1 MTFVKPK
8 ADAVAQTEPS
18 KQRKWHLTKP
28 KHGKR
33 WLILSVTAVLLLAL
47 AGKFLLGQRPVA
59 AAISYTEESVAN
71 RTITNSLTGSGTL
84 QPANS
89 YTVTTLIEGEV
100 LSANFE
106 EGDTVEAD
114 TVLYEIDSDDAAA
127 NIEKAQISLNQAKR
141 SYENAAENQTVQ
153 ANSSGTLYTLEV
165 KKGDEVSQGQTIA
178 TIHNDSTM
186 TLTVPFPAE
195 DAASFSVGQTAQVT
209 LDGSFET
216 LTGTV
221 RSISGSKVI
230 GTGNTVTREVTI
242 AVKNPGGLSN
252 TQVATASINGLG
264 CAGNGTFTYQS
275 ESTVTAS
282 ASGTVTAV
290 HISEGSTVSKGQTL
304 ITLGGDELENQIQ
317 NAADSLRNAELSM
330 ENTQKQLENYTIT
343 SPISGTVIDKEYKS
357 GDTVESGKTLCTIYD
372 LSYLEMTLNI
382 DELDISTVEVGQ
394 TVQITADAV
403 EGKTFSGVVTKVS
416 VAGTTSGGITSYP
429 VTVRID
435 ETDSLLPGMNVD
447 AEIVLEEAAD
457 TLAIPSSA
465 VTRGNGNTSL
475 VLITQDS
482 PSAENAVEQESPEG
496 YVYVQVETGI
506 SDDSYVQILSGLQEE
521 DTVAYVTRSTES
533 GGMMMGGMPG
543 AMGGDMPAGMPSGM
557 SSAPSGGIPSGGGP
571 GGGFPG

>member
-8 ADAVAQTEPS
+8 GDAIAQAEPS

-47 AGKFLLGQRPVA
+47 AGKFLLVQRPAA
-59 AAISYTEESVAN
+59 AAISYTEESVAK

-106 EGDTVEAD
+106 EGETVEAD

-127 NIEKAQISLNQAKR
+127 NIEKAQISLNQAQR
-141 SYENAAENQTVQ
+141 SYESTAENQTVQ

-178 TIHNDSTM
+178 TIRNDSTM

-195 DAASFSVGQTAQVT
+195 DAATFYVGQAAQVT

-216 LTGTV
+216 LSGTV
-221 RSISGSKVI
+221 ETVSGSEVV
-230 GTGNTVTREVTI
+230 GTGNTVTRKVTI
-242 AVKNPGGLSN
+242 AVQNPGGLSAS
-252 TQVATASINGLG
+252 QVAAASVNGLG
-264 CAGNGTFTYQS
+264 SAGNGTFTYQS

-290 HISEGSTVSKGQTL
+290 HASEGSTVSKGQTL
-304 ITLGGDELENQIQ
+304 ITLGGDDLEDQLQ
-317 NAADSLRNAELSM
+317 NAADSLRNAELSI

-343 SPISGTVIDKEYKS
+343 SPISGTIIDKEYKA

-372 LSYLEMTLNI
+372 LSYLEMTLSI

-394 TVQITADAV
+394 AVQITADAV
-403 EGKTFSGVVTKVS
+403 EGKTFTGTVTKVS

-435 ETDSLLPGMNVD
+435 EADELLPGMNVD

-465 VTRGNGNTSL
+465 VTRGSGNTSL
-475 VLITQDS
+475 VLVTQDS
-482 PSAENAVEQESPEG
+482 PSAANAVEQEAPEG
-496 YVYVQVETGI
+496 YAYVQVETGI
-506 SDDSYVQILSGLQEE
+506 SDDSYVQILSGLQEG
-521 DTVAYVTRSTES
+521 DTAAYVARSTES
-533 GGMMMGGMPG
+533 GSMMMGGMPG

-557 SSAPSGGIPSGGGP
+557 GGAPGGGMPSGGP

>member
-8 ADAVAQTEPS
+8 GDAIAQAEPS

-47 AGKFLLGQRPVA
+47 AGKFLLVQRPAA
-59 AAISYTEESVAN
+59 AAISYTEESVAK

-106 EGDTVEAD
+106 EGETVEAD

-127 NIEKAQISLNQAKR
+127 NIEKAQISLNQAQR
-141 SYENAAENQTVQ
+141 SYESTAENQTVQ

-178 TIHNDSTM
+178 TIRNDSTM

-195 DAASFSVGQTAQVT
+195 DAATFYVGQATQVT

-216 LTGTV
+216 LSGTV
-221 RSISGSKVI
+221 ETVSGSEVV
-230 GTGNTVTREVTI
+230 GTGNTVTRKVTI
-242 AVKNPGGLSN
+242 AVQNPGGLSAS
-252 TQVATASINGLG
+252 QVAAASVNGLG
-264 CAGNGTFTYQS
+264 SAGNGTFTYQS

-290 HISEGSTVSKGQTL
+290 HASEGSTVSKGQTL
-304 ITLGGDELENQIQ
+304 ITLGGDDLEDQLQ

-343 SPISGTVIDKEYKS
+343 SPISGTIIDKEYKA

-372 LSYLEMTLNI
+372 LSYLEMTLSI

-394 TVQITADAV
+394 AVQITADAV
-403 EGKTFSGVVTKVS
+403 EGKTFTGTVTKVS

-435 ETDSLLPGMNVD
+435 EADELLPGMNVD

-465 VTRGNGNTSL
+465 VTRGSGNTSL
-475 VLITQDS
+475 VLVTQDS
-482 PSAENAVEQESPEG
+482 PSAANAVEQEAPEG
-496 YVYVQVETGI
+496 YAYVQVETGI
-506 SDDSYVQILSGLQEE
+506 SDDSYVQILSGLQEG
-521 DTVAYVTRSTES
+521 DTAAYVARSTES
-533 GGMMMGGMPG
+533 GSMMMGGMPG

-557 SSAPSGGIPSGGGP
+557 GGAPGGGMPSGGP

>member
-1 MTFVKPK
+1 M
-8 ADAVAQTEPS
+8 
-18 KQRKWHLTKP
+18 
-28 KHGKR
+28 
-33 WLILSVTAVLLLAL
+33 TAVLLLAL
-47 AGKFLLGQRPVA
+47 AGKFLLVQRPAA
-59 AAISYTEESVAN
+59 AAISYTEESVAK

-106 EGDTVEAD
+106 EGETVEAD

-127 NIEKAQISLNQAKR
+127 NIEKAQISLNQAQR
-141 SYENAAENQTVQ
+141 SYESTAENQTVQ

-178 TIHNDSTM
+178 TIRNDSTM

-195 DAASFSVGQTAQVT
+195 DAATFYVGQAAQVT

-216 LTGTV
+216 LSGTV
-221 RSISGSKVI
+221 ETVSGSEVV
-230 GTGNTVTREVTI
+230 GTGNTVTRKVTI
-242 AVKNPGGLSN
+242 AVQNPGGLSAS
-252 TQVATASINGLG
+252 QVAAASVNGLG
-264 CAGNGTFTYQS
+264 SAGNGTFTYQS

-290 HISEGSTVSKGQTL
+290 HASEGSTVSKGQTL
-304 ITLGGDELENQIQ
+304 ITLGGDDLEDQLQ

-343 SPISGTVIDKEYKS
+343 SPISGTIIDKEYKA

-372 LSYLEMTLNI
+372 LSYLEMTLSI

-394 TVQITADAV
+394 AVQITADAV
-403 EGKTFSGVVTKVS
+403 EGKTFTGTVTKVS

-435 ETDSLLPGMNVD
+435 EADELLPGMNVD

-465 VTRGNGNTSL
+465 VTRGSGNTSL
-475 VLITQDS
+475 VLVTQDS
-482 PSAENAVEQESPEG
+482 PSAANAVEQEAPEG
-496 YVYVQVETGI
+496 YAYVQVETGI
-506 SDDSYVQILSGLQEE
+506 SDDSYVQILSGLQEG
-521 DTVAYVTRSTES
+521 DTAAYVARSTES
-533 GGMMMGGMPG
+533 GSMMMGGMPG

-557 SSAPSGGIPSGGGP
+557 GGAPGGGMPSGGP

>member
-8 ADAVAQTEPS
+8 GDAIAQAEPS

-47 AGKFLLGQRPVA
+47 AGKFLLVQRPAA
-59 AAISYTEESVAN
+59 AAISYTEESVAK

-106 EGDTVEAD
+106 EGETVEAD

-127 NIEKAQISLNQAKR
+127 NIEKAQISLNQAQR
-141 SYENAAENQTVQ
+141 SYESTAENQTVQ

-178 TIHNDSTM
+178 TIRNDSTM

-195 DAASFSVGQTAQVT
+195 DAATFYVGQAAQVT

-216 LTGTV
+216 LSGTV
-221 RSISGSKVI
+221 ETVSGSEVV
-230 GTGNTVTREVTI
+230 GTGNTVTRKVTI
-242 AVKNPGGLSN
+242 AVQNPGGLSAS
-252 TQVATASINGLG
+252 QVAAASVNGLG
-264 CAGNGTFTYQS
+264 SAGNGTFTYQS

-290 HISEGSTVSKGQTL
+290 HASEGSTVSKGQTL
-304 ITLGGDELENQIQ
+304 ITLGGDDLEDQLQ

-343 SPISGTVIDKEYKS
+343 SPISGTIIDKEYKA

-372 LSYLEMTLNI
+372 LSYLEITLSI

-394 TVQITADAV
+394 AVQITADAV
-403 EGKTFSGVVTKVS
+403 EGKTFTGTVTKVS

-435 ETDSLLPGMNVD
+435 EADELLPGMNVD

-465 VTRGNGNTSL
+465 VTRGSGNTSL
-475 VLITQDS
+475 VLVTQDS
-482 PSAENAVEQESPEG
+482 PSAANAVEQEAPEG
-496 YVYVQVETGI
+496 YAYVQVETGI
-506 SDDSYVQILSGLQEE
+506 SDDSYVQILSGLQEG
-521 DTVAYVTRSTES
+521 DTAAYVARSTES
-533 GGMMMGGMPG
+533 GSMMMGGMPG

-557 SSAPSGGIPSGGGP
+557 GGAPGGGMPSGGP

>member
-8 ADAVAQTEPS
+8 GDAIAQAEPS

-47 AGKFLLGQRPVA
+47 AGKFLLVQRPAA
-59 AAISYTEESVAN
+59 AAISYTEESVAK
-71 RTITNSLTGSGTL
+71 RTIPNSLTGSGTL

-106 EGDTVEAD
+106 EGETVEAD

-127 NIEKAQISLNQAKR
+127 NIEKAQISLNQAQR
-141 SYENAAENQTVQ
+141 SYESTAENQTVQ

-178 TIHNDSTM
+178 TIRNDSTM

-195 DAASFSVGQTAQVT
+195 DAATFYVGQAAQVT

-216 LTGTV
+216 LSGTV
-221 RSISGSKVI
+221 ETVSGSEVV
-230 GTGNTVTREVTI
+230 GTGNTVTRKVTI
-242 AVKNPGGLSN
+242 AVQNPGGLSAS
-252 TQVATASINGLG
+252 QVAAASVNGLG
-264 CAGNGTFTYQS
+264 SAGNGTFTYQS

-290 HISEGSTVSKGQTL
+290 HASEGSTVSKGQTL
-304 ITLGGDELENQIQ
+304 ITLGGDDLEDQLQ

-343 SPISGTVIDKEYKS
+343 SPISGTIIDKEYKA

-372 LSYLEMTLNI
+372 LSYLEMTLSI

-394 TVQITADAV
+394 AVQITADAV
-403 EGKTFSGVVTKVS
+403 EGKTFTGTVTKVS

-435 ETDSLLPGMNVD
+435 EADELLPGMNVD

-465 VTRGNGNTSL
+465 VTRGSGNTSL
-475 VLITQDS
+475 VLVTQDS
-482 PSAENAVEQESPEG
+482 PSAANAVEQEAPEG
-496 YVYVQVETGI
+496 YAYVQVETGI
-506 SDDSYVQILSGLQEE
+506 SDDSYVQILSGLQEG
-521 DTVAYVTRSTES
+521 DTAAYVARSTES
-533 GGMMMGGMPG
+533 GSMMMGGMPG

-557 SSAPSGGIPSGGGP
+557 GGAPGGGMPSGGP

>member
-8 ADAVAQTEPS
+8 GDAIAQAEPS

-47 AGKFLLGQRPVA
+47 AGKFLLVQRPAA
-59 AAISYTEESVAN
+59 AAISYTEESVAK

-100 LSANFE
+100 LSAKFE
-106 EGDTVEAD
+106 EGETVEAD

-127 NIEKAQISLNQAKR
+127 NIEKAQISLNQAQR
-141 SYENAAENQTVQ
+141 SYESTAENQTVQ

-178 TIHNDSTM
+178 TIRNDSTM

-195 DAASFSVGQTAQVT
+195 DAATFYVGQAAQVT

-216 LTGTV
+216 LSGTV
-221 RSISGSKVI
+221 ETVSGSEVV
-230 GTGNTVTREVTI
+230 GTGNTVTRKVTI
-242 AVKNPGGLSN
+242 AVQNPGGLSAS
-252 TQVATASINGLG
+252 QVAAASVNGLG
-264 CAGNGTFTYQS
+264 SAGNGTFTYQS

-290 HISEGSTVSKGQTL
+290 HASEGSTVSKGQTL
-304 ITLGGDELENQIQ
+304 ITLGGDDLEDQLQ

-343 SPISGTVIDKEYKS
+343 SPISGTIIDKEYKA

-372 LSYLEMTLNI
+372 LSYLEMTLSI

-394 TVQITADAV
+394 AVQITADAV
-403 EGKTFSGVVTKVS
+403 EGKTFTGTVTKVS

-435 ETDSLLPGMNVD
+435 EADELLPGMNVD

-465 VTRGNGNTSL
+465 VTRGSGNTSL
-475 VLITQDS
+475 VLVTQDS
-482 PSAENAVEQESPEG
+482 PSAANAVEQEAPEG
-496 YVYVQVETGI
+496 YAYVQVETGI
-506 SDDSYVQILSGLQEE
+506 SDDSYVQILSGLQEG
-521 DTVAYVTRSTES
+521 DTAAYVARSTES
-533 GGMMMGGMPG
+533 GSMMMGGMPG

-557 SSAPSGGIPSGGGP
+557 GGAPGGGMPSGGP

>member
-8 ADAVAQTEPS
+8 GDAIAQAEPS

-47 AGKFLLGQRPVA
+47 AGKFLLVQRPAA
-59 AAISYTEESVAN
+59 AAISYTEESVAK

-106 EGDTVEAD
+106 EGETVEAD

-127 NIEKAQISLNQAKR
+127 NIEKAQISLNQAQR
-141 SYENAAENQTVQ
+141 SYESTAENQTVQ

-178 TIHNDSTM
+178 TIRNDSTM

-195 DAASFSVGQTAQVT
+195 DAATFYVGQAAQVT

-216 LTGTV
+216 LSGTV
-221 RSISGSKVI
+221 ETVSGSEVV
-230 GTGNTVTREVTI
+230 GTGNTVTRKVTI
-242 AVKNPGGLSN
+242 AVQNPGGLSAS
-252 TQVATASINGLG
+252 QVAAASVNGLG
-264 CAGNGTFTYQS
+264 SAGNGTFTYQS

-290 HISEGSTVSKGQTL
+290 HASEGSTVSKGQTL
-304 ITLGGDELENQIQ
+304 ITLGGDDLEDQLQ

-343 SPISGTVIDKEYKS
+343 SPISGTIIDKEYKA
-357 GDTVESGKTLCTIYD
+357 GDTVESGETLCTIYD
-372 LSYLEMTLNI
+372 LSYLEMTLSI

-394 TVQITADAV
+394 AVQITADAV
-403 EGKTFSGVVTKVS
+403 EGKTFTGTVTKVS

-435 ETDSLLPGMNVD
+435 EADELLPGMNVD

-465 VTRGNGNTSL
+465 VTRGSGNTSL
-475 VLITQDS
+475 VLVTQDS
-482 PSAENAVEQESPEG
+482 PSAANAVEQEAPEG
-496 YVYVQVETGI
+496 YAYVQVETGI
-506 SDDSYVQILSGLQEE
+506 SDDSYVQILSGLQEG
-521 DTVAYVTRSTES
+521 DTAAYVARSTES
-533 GGMMMGGMPG
+533 GSMMMGGMPG

-557 SSAPSGGIPSGGGP
+557 GGAPGGGMPSGGP

>member
-8 ADAVAQTEPS
+8 GDAIAQAEPS

-47 AGKFLLGQRPVA
+47 AGKFLLVQRPAA
-59 AAISYTEESVAN
+59 AAISYTEESVAK

-106 EGDTVEAD
+106 EGETVEAD

-127 NIEKAQISLNQAKR
+127 NIEKAQISLNQAQR
-141 SYENAAENQTVQ
+141 SYESTAENQTVQ

-178 TIHNDSTM
+178 TIRNDSTM

-195 DAASFSVGQTAQVT
+195 DAATFYVGQAAQVT

-216 LTGTV
+216 LSGTV
-221 RSISGSKVI
+221 ETVSGSEVV
-230 GTGNTVTREVTI
+230 GTGNTVTRKVTI
-242 AVKNPGGLSN
+242 AVQNPGGLSAS
-252 TQVATASINGLG
+252 QVAAASVNGLG
-264 CAGNGTFTYQS
+264 SAGNGTFTYQS

-290 HISEGSTVSKGQTL
+290 HASEGSTVSKGQTL
-304 ITLGGDELENQIQ
+304 ITLGGDDLEDQLQ

-343 SPISGTVIDKEYKS
+343 SPISGTIIDKEYKA
-357 GDTVESGKTLCTIYD
+357 GDTVESGKTLSTIYD
-372 LSYLEMTLNI
+372 LSYLEMTL
-382 DELDISTVEVGQ
+382 VEQ
-394 TVQITADAV
+394 AVQITADAV
-403 EGKTFSGVVTKVS
+403 EGKTFTGTVTKVS

-435 ETDSLLPGMNVD
+435 EADELLPGMNVD

-465 VTRGNGNTSL
+465 VTRGSGNTSL
-475 VLITQDS
+475 VLVTQDS
-482 PSAENAVEQESPEG
+482 PSAANAVEQEAPEG
-496 YVYVQVETGI
+496 YAYVQVETGI
-506 SDDSYVQILSGLQEE
+506 SDDSYVQILSGLQEG
-521 DTVAYVTRSTES
+521 DTAAYVARSTES
-533 GGMMMGGMPG
+533 GSMMMGGMPG

-557 SSAPSGGIPSGGGP
+557 GGAPGGGMPSGGP

>member
-8 ADAVAQTEPS
+8 GDAIAQAEPS

-47 AGKFLLGQRPVA
+47 AGKFLLVQRPAA
-59 AAISYTEESVAN
+59 AAISYTEESVAK

-106 EGDTVEAD
+106 EGETVEAD

-127 NIEKAQISLNQAKR
+127 NIEKAQISLNQAQR
-141 SYENAAENQTVQ
+141 SYESTAENQTVQ

-178 TIHNDSTM
+178 TIRNDSTM
-186 TLTVPFPAE
+186 TLTVPFLAE
-195 DAASFSVGQTAQVT
+195 DAATFYVGQAAQVT

-216 LTGTV
+216 LSGTV
-221 RSISGSKVI
+221 ETVSGSEVV
-230 GTGNTVTREVTI
+230 GTGNTVTRKVTI
-242 AVKNPGGLSN
+242 AVQNPGGLSAS
-252 TQVATASINGLG
+252 QVAAASVNGLG
-264 CAGNGTFTYQS
+264 SAGNGTFTYQS

-290 HISEGSTVSKGQTL
+290 HASEGSTVSKGQTL
-304 ITLGGDELENQIQ
+304 ITLGGDDLEDQLQ

-343 SPISGTVIDKEYKS
+343 SPISGTIIDKEYKA

-372 LSYLEMTLNI
+372 LSYLEMTLSI

-394 TVQITADAV
+394 AVQITADAV
-403 EGKTFSGVVTKVS
+403 EGKTFTGTVTKVS

-435 ETDSLLPGMNVD
+435 EADELLPGMNVD

-465 VTRGNGNTSL
+465 VTRGSGNTSL
-475 VLITQDS
+475 VLVTQDS
-482 PSAENAVEQESPEG
+482 PSAANAVEQEAPEG
-496 YVYVQVETGI
+496 YAYVQVETGI
-506 SDDSYVQILSGLQEE
+506 SDDSYVQILSGLQEG
-521 DTVAYVTRSTES
+521 DTAAYVARSTES
-533 GGMMMGGMPG
+533 GSMMMGGMPG

-557 SSAPSGGIPSGGGP
+557 GGAPGGGMPSGGP